1 MLSLTLPPAFIY
13 VFLPFFCVF
22 LFPSPFCF
30 ASVFLLFSVFCSLL
44 CIPCGIDGS
53 LKFTSAS
60 TLADTP
66 DICYHNF
73 SIFVSICGCNLF
85 SYHTPPSAPPPPPPH
100 AMRHNW
106 KQVEASTC
114 LDYCQLSFATVG
126 RRRCRSTPVRSRSRS
141 RSA

>member
-1 MLSLTLPPAFIY
+1 MCFS
-13 VFLPFFCVF
+13 FFFVCF
-22 LFPSPFCF
+22 FSSPFCF
-30 ASVFLLFSVFCSLL
+30 ASVFLLFSVFCFLL

-85 SYHTPPSAPPPPPPH
+85 SCHTPPSAPPPSH

-114 LDYCQLSFATVG
+114 LDYCQLPFATVG
-126 RRRCRSTPVRSRSRS
+126 RMRCRSTPVRSRSRS
-141 RSA
+141 RSRSA